1 VFAAGDDDGDSP
13 ADNRQQKDRKRK
25 RAAAAAAAAAV
36 LSQLPQDL
44 PAAKGKRQ
52 KRMLAAMA
60 ETRDFK
66 RMKQVCCMCADSVRL
81 ANTGRAC

>member
-25 RAAAAAAAAAV
+25 RAAAAAAV